1 MVVADAAPVQD
12 SGDASNLPTASDE
25 VGEQVVE
32 KPVEHATDLTSEKE
46 KEKALPETQI
56 TSAPDTIAFRDF
68 KDEPEVS
75 TSANTTAPSNVPA
88 SDKPA
93 APVVKTTAAKPGIEL
108 LINFCYFNCI
118 RAVVAARGVARE

>member
-1 MVVADAAPVQD
+1 MVLADAAPIQE
-12 SGDASNLPTASDE
+12 SGDASNLATASEE
-25 VGEQVVE
+25 VGEGVVE

-46 KEKALPETQI
+46 KEKLVPETQI

-75 TSANTTAPSNVPA
+75 TSANTTAPANIPV

-93 APVVKTTAAKPGIEL
+93 ASVVKTATPKAGTEL
-108 LINFCYFNCI
+108 LTNICYSNWM
-118 RAVVAARGVARE
+118 RAVIAVKRDC